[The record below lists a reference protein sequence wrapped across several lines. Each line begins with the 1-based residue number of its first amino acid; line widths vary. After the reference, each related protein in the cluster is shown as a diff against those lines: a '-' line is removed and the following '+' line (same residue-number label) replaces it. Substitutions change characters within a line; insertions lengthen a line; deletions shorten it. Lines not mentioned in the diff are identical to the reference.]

1 MGPTETRPRPRS
13 WRGVWFRVAA
23 TLLGIV
29 PLIVAEVLFSALG
42 WGEPDLHD
50 DPFVGFSAVRPLFV
64 LDATRTRY
72 ETAASR
78 LTYFRRVSFPARKP
92 PGEFRIFCLGGST
105 VQGRPFSIETSFTT
119 WLELG
124 LNAAEPSRSWR
135 VVNCGGVSYASY
147 REVPI
152 VEEILHY
159 QPDLIILCTGHNE
172 FLEDR
177 TYQQIKRIPD
187 VLRRPLEFAA
197 GLRTFH
203 VLNSGI
209 QSLVQDHSESD
220 RPGRPVLGSEVDTL
234 LDYRGGLASY
244 HRDERW
250 RRDVIDHFA
259 FNLRRM
265 VELGRAAGVPTLL
278 VNPVFNLD
286 TPPFKSEHRA
296 GLTNLERRQFDA
308 LRHRAAR
315 QFGGDPEETIR
326 LLRQA
331 LAIDDQHA
339 GLHYDLAKCAQQQ
352 GRTVEARAEF
362 MRAKELDV
370 CPLRI
375 LEPMSQAIVEVADA
389 TDSPLVDLVP
399 VFERRSQGGI
409 LGSDWLADHVHPSI
423 KGHRLIA
430 SVLIEEMTHQ
440 GFVRPVPGWMAE
452 RDRRDRDHLRS
463 LDDFYYL
470 LGQKRLT
477 GLRLWAAGR
486 GTKRR
491 VGVPSPGFKVFE
503 SSVMTLQE
511 SEDDHLRPGVTQ

>member
-1 MGPTETRPRPRS
+1 MAPTEMCPRSRPRS

-23 TLLGIV
+23 VVLGLA
-29 PLIVAEVLFSALG
+29 PLIVAEALLSALG
-42 WGEPDLHD
+42 WGQPDLHD

-64 LDATRTRY
+64 LDSTRTRY
-72 ETAASR
+72 ETATSR

-92 PGEFRIFCLGGST
+92 LGEFRIFCLGGST

-124 LNAAEPSRSWR
+124 LNAADPSRHWR
-135 VVNCGGVSYASY
+135 VINCGGVSYASY

-152 VEEILHY
+152 IEEILHY

-187 VLRRPLEFAA
+187 VLRRPLELAA
-197 GLRTFH
+197 EMRTFH

-209 QSLVQDHSESD
+209 QSFFQDQREPD
-220 RPGRPVLGSEVDTL
+220 RPILGSEVDTL

-244 HRDERW
+244 HRDEHW
-250 RRDVIDHFA
+250 RRNVIDHFA

-278 VNPVFNLD
+278 VNPVVNLD

-296 GLTNLERRQFDA
+296 GLTDLERRQFDA
-308 LRHRAAR
+308 LRHKAAR

-331 LAIDDQHA
+331 LDIDDQHA

-352 GRTVEARAEF
+352 GRIVEARAEF
-362 MRAKELDV
+362 LRAKELDV

-375 LEPMSQAIVEVADA
+375 LEPMSQAILEVADA

-409 LGSDWLADHVHPSI
+409 LGYDWLVDHVHPSI

-430 SVLIEEMTHQ
+430 SVLIEAMTRQ
-440 GFVRPVPGWMAE
+440 GFVQPVPGWTAE
-452 RDRRDRDHLRS
+452 RERRERDHLNS

-477 GLRLWAAGR
+477 GLRLWASGR
-486 GTKRR
+486 GTKGRNGAKSSR
-491 VGVPSPGFKVFE
+491 FKLLE
-503 SSVMTLQE
+503 SSVMNSQ
-511 SEDDHLRPGVTQ
+511 